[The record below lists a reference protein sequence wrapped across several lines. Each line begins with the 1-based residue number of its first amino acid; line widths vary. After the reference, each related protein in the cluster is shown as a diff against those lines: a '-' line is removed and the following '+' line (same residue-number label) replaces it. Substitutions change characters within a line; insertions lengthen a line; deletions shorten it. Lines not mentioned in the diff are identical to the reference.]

1 MLSSDTLFTPAVG
14 IDRSSLLEEYVAMDF
29 AEQSPHDAMCQCL
42 DFLFSHSRACFI
54 KVAVV

>member
-14 IDRSSLLEEYVAMDF
+14 IDRSSLPEEFVAVDF
-29 AEQSPHDAMCQCL
+29 AEQSPHDAMCRCL
-42 DFLFSHSRACFI
+42 VLLFSHSRACFI

>member
-42 DFLFSHSRACFI
+42 DFLSSHSRICFI